1 MLYRINRIMH
11 SGAKGKRGEDRT
23 DGIYPKRVGRVVSIE
38 DNYPIYEGYP
48 ALLIYV
54 ADANGNEYHGGLQ
67 TSRVVKLERT
77 DNAIRLE
84 TSNSIYELIEIGEQ
98 YAN

>member
-1 MLYRINRIMH
+1 MLYRIKRIMH
-11 SGAKGKRGEDRT
+11 SGVKGKRGEDRT
-23 DGIYPKRVGRVVSIE
+23 DGIYPKRVGRVVSIT
-38 DNYPIYEGYP
+38 DNYPIYERYP

-54 ADANGNEYHGGLQ
+54 TDADGNEYHGGLQ
-67 TSRVVKLERT
+67 TSRVVKMERT

>member
-1 MLYRINRIMH
+1 MLYRIKRIMH

-23 DGIYPKRVGRVVSIE
+23 EGIYLRRVGRVVSIT

-54 ADANGNEYHGGLQ
+54 ADADGDGYYGGLQ
-67 TSRVVKLERT
+67 TSRVVKMERT
-77 DNAIRLE
+77 DNAIWLE
-84 TSNSIYELIEIGEQ
+84 TVNSIYELIEIGEK

>member
-1 MLYRINRIMH
+1 MLYRIKRIMH

-23 DGIYPKRVGRVVSIE
+23 DGIYPRRVGRVVSIT

-54 ADANGNEYHGGLQ
+54 ADADGNEYHGGLQ
-67 TSRVVKLERT
+67 TSGVVNIERT

-84 TSNSIYELIEIGEQ
+84 TSNSIYELVKI
-98 YAN
+98 

>member
-23 DGIYPKRVGRVVSIE
+23 DGIYPKRVGRVVSIA
-38 DNYPIYEGYP
+38 DNHPIYEGYP

-54 ADANGNEYHGGLQ
+54 ADADGNEYHGGLQ
-67 TSRVVKLERT
+67 TSRVVKMERT

-84 TSNSIYELIEIGEQ
+84 TSNSIYELVEM
-98 YAN
+98 

>member
-23 DGIYPKRVGRVVSIE
+23 DGIYPKRVGRVVSIA
-38 DNYPIYEGYP
+38 DNYPIYEGCP

-54 ADANGNEYHGGLQ
+54 ADADGNEYHGGLQ
-67 TSRVVKLERT
+67 TSRVVKIEQT
-77 DNAIRLE
+77 DNAIQLE
-84 TSNSIYELIEIGEQ
+84 TSNSIYELIKIGEQ

>member
-1 MLYRINRIMH
+1 MLYRIKRIMH

-23 DGIYPKRVGRVVSIE
+23 DGIYPRRVGRVVSIT
-38 DNYPIYEGYP
+38 DNYPIYEGCP

-54 ADANGNEYHGGLQ
+54 ADADGNEYHGGLQ
-67 TSRVVKLERT
+67 TSRVVKMERT
-77 DNAIRLE
+77 DNAIWLE
-84 TSNSIYELIEIGEQ
+84 TVNSIYELIEIGEK